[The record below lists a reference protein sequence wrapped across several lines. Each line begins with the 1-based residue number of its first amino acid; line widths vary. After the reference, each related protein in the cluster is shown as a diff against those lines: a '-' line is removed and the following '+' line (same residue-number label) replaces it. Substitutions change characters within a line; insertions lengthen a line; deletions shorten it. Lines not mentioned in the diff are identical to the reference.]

1 MISLIR
7 VPVVAG
13 VALIGLAVGAAIGW
27 FAHVAFSGHQ
37 SAEEIEAIRINQEA
51 ILKLAGKIQALEA
64 ELNALRQL
72 RNENE
77 ARIAELE
84 GELAAA
90 QGELSSLRKEQ
101 HAA

>member
-1 MISLIR
+1 VISLIR
-7 VPVVAG
+7 IPIVAG
-13 VALIGLAVGAAIGW
+13 VALAGLAVGAAIGW
-27 FAHVAFSGHQ
+27 FAHVASSDRQ

-64 ELNALRQL
+64 ELNALRQQ

-84 GELAAA
+84 GELAGAEV
-90 QGELSSLRKEQ
+90 ELSRLRKEH
-101 HAA
+101 HAV